1 MADIENA
8 SKQHLPLS
16 AACSHIYFT
25 IVSLHQVHLLYQFSL
40 QFFLDIYNSLL
51 TKDQRLEGMKESA
64 QRLSVITSN
73 LYSTCYE
80 RVPRGMLHED
90 RLVFALLLA
99 RIYLKSAPG
108 ELPMDPEF
116 KVLLRGGEKGGIG
129 QMASVPGLTEEQ
141 TVAVTRLASSLPAFK
156 DLFTKCSNPALATWL
171 AQSNPEQDIPTS
183 LDLWASDVP
192 LTQCQQSMY
201 RLLLIQ
207 ALRSDRLPAA
217 SNEFVAACL
226 GQDFVKAAEREPDMA
241 DVVEN
246 QIDSN
251 TPILMCSVP
260 GYDASSRVD
269 DLAAEM
275 NKPCD
280 IHCYWVCCGI

>member
-1 MADIENA
+1 MLSCHNEAKGRILDDDNVINTLEVLKTEAADVGRKVDETDQVMADIENA

-99 RIYLKSAPG
+99 RIYLK
-108 ELPMDPEF
+108 
-116 KVLLRGGEKGGIG
+116 
-129 QMASVPGLTEEQ
+129 
-141 TVAVTRLASSLPAFK
+141 
-156 DLFTKCSNPALATWL
+156 PALGSCPWTL
-171 AQSNPEQDIPTS
+171 
-183 LDLWASDVP
+183 
-192 LTQCQQSMY
+192 
-201 RLLLIQ
+201 
-207 ALRSDRLPAA
+207 
-217 SNEFVAACL
+217 
-226 GQDFVKAAEREPDMA
+226 
-241 DVVEN
+241 
-246 QIDSN
+246 
-251 TPILMCSVP
+251 
-260 GYDASSRVD
+260 SSRSSEEV
-269 DLAAEM
+269 
-275 NKPCD
+275 
-280 IHCYWVCCGI
+280 VRRVG